1 MEVRAKNGKGPL
13 LFEWDSDTRTI
24 GLVRK
29 DMLLQKEYV
38 ADPISKKRKKN
49 RGELPQ
55 YFVENSHEAIIPMET
70 WQYVQDEMAR
80 RRELGCFANKSLTL
94 NCFSTKIKCG
104 KCGRS
109 FVRSTRTNRA
119 KISQLGEHYIFWGC
133 TSKKKKNCP
142 SCKNGT
148 IRETVLMEECAKV
161 LDIPEFDEEIFTEK
175 VAQITAP
182 ETGTLIFDFTDGTQL
197 THHWSRNSKKESWT
211 EECRKRASDYR
222 REHAV
227 ARDDITCFTT
237 KIKCEHCGCNFRKQ
251 SSTIPATMP
260 PPTIAPA
267 VARPDVIPAADSP
280 TTPRP

>member
-70 WQYVQDEMAR
+70 WQYVQGEMAR

-182 ETGTLIFDFTDGTQL
+182 ETGTLIFDFTDGHSL
-197 THHWSRNSKKESWT
+197 
-211 EECRKRASDYR
+211 
-222 REHAV
+222 
-227 ARDDITCFTT
+227 
-237 KIKCEHCGCNFRKQ
+237 
-251 SSTIPATMP
+251 
-260 PPTIAPA
+260 PTIGAAILKKKAGLKNVENVPRIIAGNTLSQEMTSPA
-267 VARPDVIPAADSP
+267 LRQKSNANIVAVIFANKAAQYLP
-280 TTPRP
+280 PCRLLR